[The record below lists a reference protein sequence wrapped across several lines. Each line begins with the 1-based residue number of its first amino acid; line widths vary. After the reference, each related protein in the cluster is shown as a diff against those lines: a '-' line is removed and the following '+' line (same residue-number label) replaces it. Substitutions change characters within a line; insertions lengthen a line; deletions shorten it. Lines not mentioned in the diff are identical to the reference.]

1 MTLGLPGEARQAIEA
16 LDPELLAAAQALGLG
31 VLPALT
37 KLTPGLTSLD
47 PPAADVTLER
57 IELEG
62 EGDPDPV
69 SLAAILS
76 AHTAYVRHRGRAEGI
91 STGALSLARLIVWA
105 QRAAMIGGAAPD
117 VRWMGPPARAPES
130 VEGVRLTAT
139 AVVTAGGRRHTAK
152 AIAIVA
158 PPESAGP

>member
-1 MTLGLPGEARQAIEA
+1 MTLGLPDEARQAIEA

-37 KLTPGLTSLD
+37 NLAPGLTALD
-47 PPAADVTLER
+47 PSRADVALER
-57 IELEG
+57 VELDG

-69 SLAAILS
+69 SLAAILA
-76 AHTAYVRHRGRAEGI
+76 AHTAYVRHRGRTDGV

-105 QRAAMIGGAAPD
+105 QRAAMIGGTAPD

-130 VEGVRLTAT
+130 VEGMRLTAT
-139 AVVTAGGRRHTAK
+139 TVITANGRRHTAK
-152 AIAIVA
+152 AVAIVA
-158 PPESAGP
+158 PPAAGS